1 MKTLP
6 HTFLL
11 IIICSVISFGQNKYV
26 VSITDLSGKTIKGI
40 LFQVKEKG
48 VLVLPKE
55 VTFNKKDVSDY
66 AQKSFFVDFGMMK
79 NIKIRKKESSIVG
92 TVLGFGAGAILSA
105 VILKSSNYK
114 NNSGIDLS
122 GIGWTL
128 LIIPA
133 AGVGGGI
140 VGGDSYPHQYIVQRD
155 SVLVEALKNEL
166 RKYELYK
173 VVQ

>member
-1 MKTLP
+1 MKILF
-6 HTFLL
+6 HTSFL
-11 IIICSVISFGQNKYV
+11 IITCSIISFGQNKYIV
-26 VSITDLSGKTIKGI
+26 NITDLRGKIIKGI
-40 LFQVKEKG
+40 LYQVQEKG
-48 VLVLPKE
+48 ILVLPKE
-55 VTFNKKDVSDY
+55 MTFNKKDVSDY
-66 AQKSFFVDFGMMK
+66 AHKAFFVDFCMMK
-79 NIKIRKKESSIVG
+79 NIKIRKKESSIIG
-92 TVLGFGAGAILSA
+92 TVLGLGTGAILST

-133 AGVGGGI
+133 VGLGGGLI
-140 VGGDSYPHQYIVQRD
+140 GGDSYPHQYIVQSD
-155 SVLVEALKNEL
+155 SVSVEALKNEL